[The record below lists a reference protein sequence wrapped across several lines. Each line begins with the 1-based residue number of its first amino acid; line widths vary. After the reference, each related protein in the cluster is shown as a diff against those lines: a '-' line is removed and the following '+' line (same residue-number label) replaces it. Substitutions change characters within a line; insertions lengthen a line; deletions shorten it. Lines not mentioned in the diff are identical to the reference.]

1 MEDPI
6 RSRAAAAGL
15 VGEVLDHARSV
26 PLLVVCLAA
35 DRETPLIPPDL
46 LNRAVNGAALVRTVV
61 TGEATWE
68 LKRRLP
74 AGLDV
79 YGDAIR
85 IWWPAPDVGSIDHP
99 LLLLDAERDPA
110 LVAEWVRATLERR
123 PRREHAAVVAS
134 VDENAAMLRLTGGG
148 TVVVAREESNSHGL
162 AADRVLRPGQPC
174 RVLVLEEPAEGH
186 PGQGSLLPFEPDVR
200 RRLSEAYPAGTVLRC
215 RVSRLHRLGAV
226 VEILPGLTG
235 LVPVSELADEWVGH
249 PDERLAVGDLVDA
262 RLLDT
267 DSQTVRLTL
276 RGVGPGPAVA
286 AALLPDG
293 PQWLAPPIPAVELP
307 DLAESDPA
315 VLAWERTGRAETLSP
330 EDPADEFTELD
341 PLEDTVRRAAHM
353 HRRTEDLLGSA
364 EARLVKLRAQAAE
377 LRHELEVDLIEL
389 RDRVL
394 RSAEQEYESISGSS
408 QQALDAARVEI
419 HRLRGILA
427 DAIRER
433 DRLAERARSA
443 GEDAR
448 RNAEALRRANAEVRR
463 QRARAR
469 RLEAEL
475 SALVPE
481 SDRLRAA
488 IRSSWLRQ
496 TTKADRARYPW
507 REPVIGPDFAASL
520 DNLEGVSRERV
531 MQVCAEVVSGRAAD
545 RPGLQVHALRSTD
558 GGGSGQRIRHDGARA
573 YRASLQV
580 RTAAARRLHYWVLPD
595 GRIELAKVAYHDDF
609 TIR

>member
-15 VGEVLDHARSV
+15 AEEVLDHARSV
-26 PLLVVCLAA
+26 PLLVVCMAA

-46 LNRAVNGAALVRTVV
+46 LDRAADGAALVRTVV

-68 LKRRLP
+68 LKHRLP

-79 YGDAIR
+79 YGDAVR
-85 IWWPAPDVGSIDHP
+85 IWWPAPEAGSGGHP
-99 LLLLDAERDPA
+99 LLLLDADRDPA
-110 LVAEWVRATLERR
+110 LVAEWVRAALDRR
-123 PRREHAAVVAS
+123 PRQERAAVVATA
-134 VDENAAMLRLTGGG
+134 DENAATLRLAGGG
-148 TVVVAREESNSHGL
+148 TVIVAREESNTHGL
-162 AADRVLRPGQPC
+162 AADRVLRPGQPV
-174 RVLVLEEPAEGH
+174 RVLVLKEPAQGL

-200 RRLSEAYPAGTVLRC
+200 RRLSEGYPAGTVLRC
-215 RVSRLHRLGAV
+215 RVWRLHRLGAV
-226 VEILPGLTG
+226 VDVLPGLTG

-249 PDERLAVGDLVDA
+249 PDKRLAVGDLVDA

-267 DSQTVRLTL
+267 DGQTVRLTL
-276 RGVGPGPAVA
+276 RGVGAGPAVA

-293 PQWLAPPIPAVELP
+293 PPWLAPPTPAVELP

-315 VLAWERTGRAETLSP
+315 VLAWERTGRAATVSP
-330 EDPADEFTELD
+330 GDPAEEFTELD
-341 PLEDTVRRAAHM
+341 RLEDAVRRAAYM
-353 HRRTEDLLGSA
+353 HRRTEDLLGDT
-364 EARLVKLRAQAAE
+364 ERRLVKLRAQAAE

-389 RDRVL
+389 HDRAL
-394 RSAEQEYESISGSS
+394 RSVEQEYERVSGSS

-419 HRLRGILA
+419 HRLRGMLA
-427 DAIRER
+427 DAVREQ
-433 DRLAERARSA
+433 DRLAEQARSA

-448 RNAEALRRANAEVRR
+448 RSAEALRRANVEAKR
-463 QRARAR
+463 QRTRAR
-469 RLEAEL
+469 RLDAEL
-475 SALVPE
+475 AALVPE

-496 TTKADRARYPW
+496 TSKADRARYPW

-545 RPGLQVHALRSTD
+545 RSGLQVHALRSAD
-558 GGGSGQRIRHDGARA
+558 GGGSAQRTRHDGARA

-595 GRIELAKVAYHDDF
+595 GRIELAKVGYHDDF